1 MKKDLSKLVKYIN
14 TLQVKPKQ
22 SVDLKKQ
29 FPTDYD
35 HKILTKEEG
44 EELLN
49 WGIAKLSEMQDK
61 LYAEGK
67 KSILLIFQAMDAA
80 GKDSTV
86 KHIMTGLNPQG
97 VKVTSFKV
105 PTKLEQSHDYL
116 WRHYVALPAAGEI
129 GIFNRSHY
137 ENVLVTRVHPE
148 YILSESLSEIENVKQ
163 INQKFWDKR
172 FEQINNFEKHLS
184 DNGTLILK
192 FFLHVSKKEQ
202 KRRFIE
208 RIDDPS
214 KNWKFAVGDLKER
227 AHWKDYRLA
236 YEDMLSNT
244 STKNAPWF
252 VIPADDKWFMRL
264 IVGKIILSEF
274 EKLKLR
280 YPTVSLEQKEELEKA
295 KVELLKEKE
304 PNE

>member
-1 MKKDLSKLVKYIN
+1 
-14 TLQVKPKQ
+14 
-22 SVDLKKQ
+22 
-29 FPTDYD
+29 
-35 HKILTKEEG
+35 
-44 EELLN
+44 
-49 WGIAKLSEMQDK
+49 MQDK

-163 INQKFWDKR
+163 INQKFWNKR
-172 FEQINNFEKHLS
+172 FDQINNFEKHLS

-227 AHWKDYRLA
+227 AHWKDYRQA

-280 YPTVSLEQKEELEKA
+280 YPTVSLEQKEALEQA
-295 KVELLKEKE
+295 KIELLKEKE
-304 PNE
+304 TND